1 MIVKG
6 RCVGW
11 VVVDVRHNIVRLGS
25 HPIRDRFC
33 AGLLKMIAEA
43 ATPQQKPYEVAAV
56 VIPAK
61 PRRKGKAS

>member
-11 VVVDVRHNIVRLGS
+11 VVVDSRGEIVNLG
-25 HPIRDRFC
+25 HRPIRDRFVSGIC
-33 AGLLKMIAEA
+33 KMIAEA
-43 ATPQQKPYEVAAV
+43 ATPQHKPYWVAAV

-61 PRRKGKAS
+61 PKRRKGR